1 MVKCTPFAS
10 NLYYLSMLGSE
21 SVLGIRIRIHKAPE
35 YGSGSTTLVTRD
47 TDTRAGLWIRIHF
60 LPIRPFH
67 SMRIRIQCFSFF
79 LKRKKSKLCKWKFYE
94 IQREKYLGKN
104 KYLNNRINQ
113 LKTNFTTI
121 LGSTPFLRPF
131 EVLCRMF
138 GRLATVSLAHLK
150 VVVNED
156 TIADVWR
163 SVIRFRRTSSPSQP
177 GGLILILITHTYSI
191 LSDGHSRLFCAFT
204 ILL

>member
-1 MVKCTPFAS
+1 M
-10 NLYYLSMLGSE
+10 
-21 SVLGIRIRIHKAPE
+21 
-35 YGSGSTTLVTRD
+35 
-47 TDTRAGLWIRIHF
+47 
-60 LPIRPFH
+60 
-67 SMRIRIQCFSFF
+67 
-79 LKRKKSKLCKWKFYE
+79 
-94 IQREKYLGKN
+94 GKN

-138 GRLATVSLAHLK
+138 GRLAIVSLAHLK

-191 LSDGHSRLFCAFT
+191 LSDGHSWAHFR
-204 ILL
+204 